1 MSAILQARA
10 ESGSALAARPEIALA
25 PAAPETVVIVGLTQ
39 AATELYG
46 RPLLERILLS
56 CQRAGISR
64 FVVDCPP
71 NERGLMRGA
80 AGQFAADPD
89 LLLVEI
95 GKNGVPGLAP
105 NTSCLLVRGNLIFAA
120 SHLSR
125 LLALQRAQPERI
137 VAVPVAA
144 GEPSAQLC
152 AGPLSDLLERDGA
165 GAAWQGGVGGDLP
178 YAMEAGESKAE
189 AELRLA
195 RAMRL
200 ETAHTDGFMARWLDR
215 RLSWRI
221 SRRLAATPI
230 TPNQVTWFNT
240 ALGLLIAS
248 LVASTFYWYRVAGG
262 LLLLVSVTL
271 DGVDGEL
278 ARLKMVESE
287 AGRRLDVLTDNLVE
301 VAIFIGLLVGC
312 YRNSGS
318 QIYFYL
324 LAILLGGFG
333 FCAISVN
340 RAVSLSQEQFK
351 RWIDRVEQVAG
362 RDFAYVIFVLA
373 LLDGFSWFAWGTAF
387 GTWIFAAV
395 LWILTSVKLRQP
407 KLQV

>member
-1 MSAILQARA
+1 MSAGMQVRSQGGQAW
-10 ESGSALAARPEIALA
+10 AARPEVTPVPTA
-25 PAAPETVVIVGLTQ
+25 PATVVILGLSQ
-39 AATELYG
+39 AATEIYG
-46 RPLLERILLS
+46 RPLLERILLN

-64 FVVDCPP
+64 FVVDCDP
-71 NERGLMRGA
+71 NKRGLMREA
-80 AGQFAADPD
+80 AGQFAADPG

-95 GKNGVPGLAP
+95 GKNGVPGLPA
-105 NTSCLLVRGNLIFAA
+105 NTACVMVCGNLVFAA
-120 SHLSR
+120 SHLAR
-125 LLALQRAQPERI
+125 LLALQRAQPGQV
-137 VAVPVAA
+137 VALAVGAGAA
-144 GEPSAQLC
+144 EAQLC
-152 AGPLSDLLERDGA
+152 AGPLTDLLDRRHATSHRPGSIGA
-165 GAAWQGGVGGDLP
+165 DLP
-178 YAMEAGESKAE
+178 YAMDGRESKSE

-240 ALGLLIAS
+240 ALGLLIAT
-248 LVASTFYWYRVAGG
+248 LVASTSYWYRVGGG

-278 ARLKMVESE
+278 ARLKMTESE

-312 YRNSGS
+312 YRGSGN
-318 QIYFYL
+318 QAYFYL

-340 RAVSLSQEQFK
+340 RAVSLSKEQFK
-351 RWIDRVEQVAG
+351 RWIELVERVAG
-362 RDFAYVIFVLA
+362 RDFAYLIFVLA
-373 LLDGFSWFAWGTAF
+373 LLNGFSWFAWGTAF
-387 GTWIFAAV
+387 GTWIFAGG
-395 LWILTSVKLRQP
+395 LWILTSLKLRCA
-407 KLQV
+407 KVED